1 MQLNSTSTNCYLS
14 YVCII
19 PICCSLL
26 PLSVHHVYY
35 YCCAAVAAVVLCCT
49 VFLGIYVLC
58 FADRMFLL
66 YVDDLLVLCPIYM
79 SIADDI
85 FFAFRWF
92 LFSRITEF
100 VSQHYYFRCV
110 FCLTIFDRKFVC
122 IYAFILFNSIGWC
135 KNPRRNVNVFVCVW
149 SMSRTYFR
157 INSFRVFLC
166 FNSCIFWITYF
177 SFYQSSYVLSSLYCI
192 HTALCSLRT

>member
-1 MQLNSTSTNCYLS
+1 MQICFNSLLYSNIEKKKIQCVQLNSTSTNCYLS
-14 YVCII
+14 NVCII

-85 FFAFRWF
+85 FFCYS
-92 LFSRITEF
+92 LISFSCVLWNSYLNTTI
-100 VSQHYYFRCV
+100 FRCV
-110 FCLTIFDRKFVC
+110 FCLTIFDRKSVC
-122 IYAFILFNSIGWC
+122 IYAFILFNLIG
-135 KNPRRNVNVFVCVW
+135 
-149 SMSRTYFR
+149 
-157 INSFRVFLC
+157 
-166 FNSCIFWITYF
+166 
-177 SFYQSSYVLSSLYCI
+177 
-192 HTALCSLRT
+192 